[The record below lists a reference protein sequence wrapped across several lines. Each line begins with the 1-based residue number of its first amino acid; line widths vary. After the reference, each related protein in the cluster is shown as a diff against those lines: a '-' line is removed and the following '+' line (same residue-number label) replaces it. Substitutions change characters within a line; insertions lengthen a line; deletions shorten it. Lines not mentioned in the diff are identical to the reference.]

1 MDIISTLTNVIK
13 DLISKRTTLQKKI
26 HQDIGLLNSQKKEI
40 VELQKEVIHI
50 EESIKITEQELEHI
64 NKTIEQTE
72 SGYKKI
78 LEAGETLMSVVTE
91 NITEYKNI
99 DYKPLSPTFN

>member
-1 MDIISTLTNVIK
+1 MDIISTLTSVIK
-13 DLISKRTTLQKKI
+13 DLISKRTSLQKKI
-26 HQDIGLLNSQKKEI
+26 NQDRTLFNNQKEQI
-40 VELQKEVIHI
+40 DELQKGLVRI

-78 LEAGETLMSVVTE
+78 LEAGETLMSVVSE

-99 DYKPLSPTFN
+99 DYKPINSN